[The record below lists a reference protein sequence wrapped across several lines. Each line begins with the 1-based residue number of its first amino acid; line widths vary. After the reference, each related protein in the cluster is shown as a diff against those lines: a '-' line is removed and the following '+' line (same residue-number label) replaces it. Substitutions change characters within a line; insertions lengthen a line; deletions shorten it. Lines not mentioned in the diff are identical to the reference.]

1 MCFKIGVKKGRR
13 KMAVCRLSLKLAWQ
27 TDWHTKT
34 IFFSIFR
41 SIFSQLQYF
50 EINIFFHWAQALTSR
65 WQVSAGSQDID
76 ASVHR
81 FLFVWPFMSGVPRIG
96 SRKSWGIIID
106 KCFPQISAV
115 LVNIPPPIWE
125 TVKVWLGEDLK
136 LKIPP
141 PTSGR
146 DMEWDKKNVSRW
158 IFFLKFTYDD
168 V

>member
-1 MCFKIGVKKGRR
+1 MCLKIDVRKDWT

-27 TDWHTKT
+27 TDWNDTHQNN
-34 IFFSIFR
+34 F
-41 SIFSQLQYF
+41 LQYF
-50 EINIFFHWAQALTSR
+50 QINIFTTSVF
-65 WQVSAGSQDID
+65 WNQYFLSLNTSTNIQMAGYRCIPRYRCQR
-76 ASVHR
+76 HR

-136 LKIPP
+136 LKTPRSPKIL
-141 PTSGR
+141 
-146 DMEWDKKNVSRW
+146 
-158 IFFLKFTYDD
+158 IFIQVFCGYFQ
-168 V
+168 

>member
-1 MCFKIGVKKGRR
+1 MCFKIDVRKGRT

-27 TDWHTKT
+27 TDWNDTHQNN
-34 IFFSIFR
+34 F
-41 SIFSQLQYF
+41 LQYF
-50 EINIFFHWAQALTSR
+50 QINIFTTSVF
-65 WQVSAGSQDID
+65 WNQYFLSLSTSTNIQMAGFRCIPRYRCQRSSI
-76 ASVHR
+76 
-81 FLFVWPFMSGVPRIG
+81 FFVWPFMSGVPRIG

-141 PTSGR
+141 SPQNINFHSSLR
-146 DMEWDKKNVSRW
+146 
-158 IFFLKFTYDD
+158 
-168 V
+168 